1 MSFEAIKT
9 ITGRIFKERGEIL
22 TPQLHLCVEYTQGGQ
37 SLITGD
43 IFRRGYIITL
53 RHDRIDQHGN
63 RSMLI
68 DSKGDA
74 IHYVQLALR
83 YNRSRHAELCEQVR
97 CGRYDN
103 VIANLFEIA
112 KRLRPQLE
120 WQAPMLP
127 ITDRFDLTS
136 NAALHAAVESAV
148 SL

>member
-9 ITGRIFKERGEIL
+9 ITGRILKERGEIL

-43 IFRRGYIITL
+43 IFRRGYIITV
-53 RHDRIDQHGN
+53 RHERVDQHGN

-68 DSKGDA
+68 DGLGDA
-74 IHYVQLALR
+74 TYYVELALR

-97 CGRYDN
+97 CGRHDE
-103 VIANLFEIA
+103 VIAHLFEKA
-112 KRLRPQLE
+112 KKLRPQLE